1 MSKQNLPDLTEPDPN
16 DERKLSL
23 EKGKLKLGID
33 KVLFLALIGLSLIGV
48 PFTHVSPALSF
59 WYWLTMVPVF
69 AAIAIITEW
78 ERARREGHSVTEIV
92 GVQLAHWGGV
102 LIALVTIFEFSAEG
116 RFTDENAALVI
127 LIVVGVATFLDG
139 PHIGWRFYL
148 AGIAIFLMADIVA
161 YFRSVTWLV
170 LLVAVPVILLGLYL
184 EEHFLAPT
192 VRRDRERRRGT
203 QSDIPE

>member
-1 MSKQNLPDLTEPDPN
+1 MSRQNLPNLTEPGS
-16 DERKLSL
+16 DEEGLSL
-23 EKGKLKLGID
+23 EKGKLEIGLD
-33 KVLFLALIGLSLIGV
+33 KVLFLALIALSLIGV
-48 PFTHVSPALSF
+48 PFTHISPVLSF
-59 WYWLTMVPVF
+59 WYWLTMVPIF
-69 AAIAIITEW
+69 AAIAIITVW
-78 ERARREGHSVTEIV
+78 QQARREGHSVTEIV
-92 GVQLAHWGGV
+92 GIQLAHWGGV
-102 LIALVTIFEFSAEG
+102 LIALVTIYEFWAEG
-116 RFTDENAALVI
+116 RFTDENSALVI

-161 YFRSVTWLV
+161 YLRSVTWLV

-192 VRRDRERRRGT
+192 VRKTRERWREA

>member
-1 MSKQNLPDLTEPDPN
+1 MSRQNLPNVTEPD
-16 DERKLSL
+16 DEEEGLIL
-23 EKGKLKLGID
+23 EKGKLKIGLD
-33 KVLFLALIGLSLIGV
+33 KVLFLALIALSLIGV
-48 PFTHVSPALSF
+48 PFTHISPVLSF
-59 WYWLTMVPVF
+59 WYWLAMVPVF

-78 ERARREGHSVTEIV
+78 ERARREGQPVAHII

-102 LIALVTIFEFSAEG
+102 LIALVTIYEFWAEG
-116 RFTDENAALVI
+116 RFTDENSALVI
-127 LIVVGVATFLDG
+127 LIVVGAATFLDG

-161 YFRSVTWLV
+161 YLRSVTWLV

-192 VRRDRERRRGT
+192 VRKTRERQRGT
-203 QSDIPE
+203 RSDIPE